1 MQQLVLQSFVY
12 QLVQAFAENVRLP
25 ELFWVIRKALQQ
37 AVCKVLAL
45 FLGAHD
51 GAELG
56 VDVDVIGGYA
66 SDLLSNV
73 MGQAAPGMIWVT
85 MQGHQNIAA
94 VASLIGLSAVIVA
107 GDAPIEEDTLKKAE
121 QNDVLILATS
131 LPAYDVIGKLYELG
145 IRNVK

>member
-1 MQQLVLQSFVY
+1 MQ
-12 QLVQAFAENVRLP
+12 VR
-25 ELFWVIRKALQQ
+25 EVIET
-37 AVCKVLAL
+37 
-45 FLGAHD
+45 LGLKLMTH
-51 GAELG
+51 EVP
-56 VDVDVIGGYA
+56 VDVDA